1 MGARHRFFFTA
12 ENVYKGML
20 MMINYYSGKDRGNEE
35 LADGANLRLP
45 SGCWTGAIRTLTSI

>member
-1 MGARHRFFFTA
+1 
-12 ENVYKGML
+12 